1 MTLFSW
7 FYTAKKVN
15 NVKNTKENID
25 QELSKLNRN
34 TMWPIATVRN
44 NTILQQQNYINTQNI
59 RNEPKTVTP
68 LREQKT

>member
-25 QELSKLNRN
+25 QELSKLSRN

-59 RNEPKTVTP
+59 RNEPKAVTP